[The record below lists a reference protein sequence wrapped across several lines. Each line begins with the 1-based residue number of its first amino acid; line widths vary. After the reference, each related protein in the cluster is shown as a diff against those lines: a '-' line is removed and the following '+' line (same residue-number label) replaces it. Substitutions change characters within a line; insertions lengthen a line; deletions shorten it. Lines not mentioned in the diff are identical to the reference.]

1 MLYDPTLSRCAGASA
16 KINAQVI
23 VGKMTASVPSA
34 YEMEG
39 TELGLTLCH
48 PQGPSHAFTIDFD
61 EGLDVMSAAGSLQCL
76 FISVPEGAYAVTFQ
90 DETVDMADFIEGL
103 SFR

>member
-1 MLYDPTLSRCAGASA
+1 MLAGCAGASA

-34 YEMEG
+34 YEMED
-39 TELGLTLCH
+39 TDSSLMLWH
-48 PQGPSHAFTIDFD
+48 PQGPSHALTIDFD
-61 EGLDVMSAAGSLQCL
+61 EGFDAMSAAESLQSL

-90 DETVDMADFIEGL
+90 DEMVDMADFIEGL
-103 SFR
+103 NFR